1 MKIGF
6 IGGTGSEGIGLASR
20 FAIRNMEVGIGS
32 RNIEKSFNAAKEISE
47 NISSSGKIF
56 SGLNSEVASE
66 SDIVFVCVPYGAQKN
81 IMKDLVQFLVGKIV
95 VTVVVPVVFK
105 KGMIEVSKTQSSS
118 AAIEL
123 QDLLVESRVV
133 SAFQTISARDLKAI
147 NNPINSDVVVCSDD
161 KSALNVVM
169 DLAENIDAI
178 RAINGGKLSNSV
190 YVENITPLLLNIN
203 MIYKK
208 HTAIRITGV

>member
-6 IGGTGSEGIGLASR
+6 IGGTGFEGIGLASR

-32 RNIEKSFNAAKEISE
+32 RNIEKSLNAAKEFSKTISRW
-47 NISSSGKIF
+47 GKIF

-81 IMKDLVQFLVGKIV
+81 IIKDLAQFLVGKIV

-123 QDLLVESRVV
+123 QDLLIESRVV

-161 KSALNVVM
+161 KSDLNVVM
-169 DLAENIDAI
+169 DLAENIDGS

>member
-32 RNIEKSFNAAKEISE
+32 RNIEKSFNAVKEISE

-66 SDIVFVCVPYGAQKN
+66 ADIVFVCVPYGAQKN
-81 IMKDLVQFLVGKIV
+81 IMKDLLQFLVGKIV

-105 KGMIEVSKTQSSS
+105 KGRVEVSKTQSSS

-123 QDLLVESRVV
+123 QDLLIESRVV

-161 KSALNVVM
+161 KPALNVVM
-169 DLAENIDAI
+169 DLAENIDGI

>member
-1 MKIGF
+1 M
-6 IGGTGSEGIGLASR
+6 
-20 FAIRNMEVGIGS
+20 
-32 RNIEKSFNAAKEISE
+32 
-47 NISSSGKIF
+47 
-56 SGLNSEVASE
+56 
-66 SDIVFVCVPYGAQKN
+66 CVPYGAQKN

-123 QDLLVESRVV
+123 QDLLIESRVV

-169 DLAENIDAI
+169 DLAENIDGI

>member
-1 MKIGF
+1 MK
-6 IGGTGSEGIGLASR
+6 SR
-20 FAIRNMEVGIGS
+20 DRYLPEQSIRTI
-32 RNIEKSFNAAKEISE
+32 SFQ
-47 NISSSGKIF
+47 IF

-123 QDLLVESRVV
+123 QDLLIESRVV

-190 YVENITPLLLNIN
+190 YVENI
-203 MIYKK
+203 
-208 HTAIRITGV
+208 

>member
-6 IGGTGSEGIGLASR
+6 IGGTGSEGIGLVSR

-123 QDLLVESRVV
+123 QDLLIESRVV

-169 DLAENIDAI
+169 DLAENIDGI

>member
-20 FAIRNMEVGIGS
+20 FLIRNMEVAIGS

-47 NISSSGKIF
+47 NISSPGKIF
-56 SGLNSEVASE
+56 SGLNTEVASE

-81 IMKDLVQFLVGKIV
+81 IMKDLAQFLVGKIV

-105 KGMIEVSKTQSSS
+105 KGMVEVSKTQSSS

-123 QDLLVESRVV
+123 QELLIESRLV

-147 NNPINSDVVVCSDD
+147 NNPVNSDVVVCSDD

-169 DLAENIDAI
+169 DLAENIDGI

>member
-6 IGGTGSEGIGLASR
+6 IGGTGFEGIGLASR

-32 RNIEKSFNAAKEISE
+32 RNIEKSFNVVKEISE

-105 KGMIEVSKTQSSS
+105 KGMVEVSKTQSSS

-123 QDLLVESRVV
+123 QDLLIESRVV

-169 DLAENIDAI
+169 DLAENIDGI

>member
-6 IGGTGSEGIGLASR
+6 IGGTGAEGIGLASR

-105 KGMIEVSKTQSSS
+105 KGVVEVSKTQSSS

-123 QDLLVESRVV
+123 QDLLIESRVV

-169 DLAENIDAI
+169 DLAENIDGI